1 MPSVSNSGT
10 TLFIVLEVL
19 CSAGVGNRPLLERSL
34 LYMRKL
40 RHLSKLSINVCVY
53 AQSAPTLCNHVDCSL
68 PGSSIH
74 GIFPV
79 RIQKWV
85 AISSS
90 RASSRP
96 RDQACVSCIAGRFF
110 TDTREALSL
119 NDLPQRGK
127 QPEISKCLQNSEK
140 KLQ

>member
-1 MPSVSNSGT
+1 MPSVNNSGT

-19 CSAGVGNRPLLERSL
+19 CSAGVGNRPLLQRSL
-34 LYMRKL
+34 LQMRKL
-40 RHLSKLSINVCVY
+40 RHLNKLSINVYVY
-53 AQSAPTLCNHVDCSL
+53 AQSAPTLCNPVDSSL

-74 GIFPV
+74 GVSPV
-79 RIQKWV
+79 SILKWD

-96 RDQACVSCIAGRFF
+96 RDQTCVSCITGRFF

-119 NDLPQRGK
+119 NDLPQRSK
-127 QPEISKCLQNSEK
+127 QPETSKCLQNFEK